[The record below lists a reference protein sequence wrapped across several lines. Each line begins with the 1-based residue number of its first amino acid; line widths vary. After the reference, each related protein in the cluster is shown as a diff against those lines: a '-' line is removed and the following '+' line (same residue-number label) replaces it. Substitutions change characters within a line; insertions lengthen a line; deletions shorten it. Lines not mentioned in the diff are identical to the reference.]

1 MNMKKEIL
9 KNRKGIILAGG
20 KGSRLFPLT
29 RIISKQL
36 LPIYNK
42 PMIFYS
48 LSVLMLANIKEI
60 LIISD
65 PINTKFL
72 KQLLGKGKDFGIH
85 ISYAIQN
92 EPNGIAE
99 SFLIGEKFLKNSPV
113 ALILGDNI
121 FFGHRFGEEIMN
133 ISSSQ
138 QPSIFLYKV
147 PDPKRF
153 GIAEVNSNGQL
164 VNIEEKPK
172 NPKSNYAITGLY
184 FYDEDVVHY
193 AKQLKY
199 SKRGELEI
207 TDLNKLYLKEK
218 KLCAHILSRGFSWYD
233 AGTFD
238 SLNEASNVI
247 RLIEQR
253 QDIRIGL
260 PYEIALRKNLISFK
274 DLINIKDKIN
284 FNDFDYLQKIK

>member
-1 MNMKKEIL
+1 MKKEIL